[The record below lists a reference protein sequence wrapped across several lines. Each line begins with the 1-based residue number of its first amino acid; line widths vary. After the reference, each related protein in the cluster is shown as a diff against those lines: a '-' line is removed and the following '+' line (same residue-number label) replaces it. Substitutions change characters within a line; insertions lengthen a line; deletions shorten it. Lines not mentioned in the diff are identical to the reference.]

1 MPQELSRRLF
11 LGAASAAAA
20 LRARGARAAAVDEK
34 PALLGG
40 TPVRSEAFPG
50 WPVIEKND
58 EQQWMEVLRS
68 KEWYRRGGHYVD
80 DFEKT
85 WAEKLGARRC
95 VATNGGTTALWS
107 ALNALEIGPKDEVLV
122 PPYTFIATI
131 NVVLLQHALPVFVD
145 SDRATMQIDAEKI
158 EAAIT
163 GRTRAIMPVH
173 LGGSAA
179 NMDRVLEV
187 ARKHSIP
194 VIEDACQ
201 SHLAEWRGKKV
212 GALGDVG
219 CFSFQASKNLNCGE
233 GGALLTNNDE
243 LASRAE
249 AFHNNGNVLRRDPN
263 GQERN
268 MHGCNLRMT
277 EFQGALLLSQMER
290 LEQQARLRE
299 QNAQYLSK
307 MLEAIPGIAPA
318 RMYGGCTRNAY
329 HLYMFRYD
337 AEAFSGL
344 SRARFL
350 KAIDAEGIPCSG
362 GYSPLNRDPFL
373 ENTFSTRPFRA
384 IYSGRE
390 IEEWRARNHTPENDK
405 LCQEAVWLGQ
415 SRLLGTER
423 DMEQVAEAVR
433 KIHKHAAAL
442 AES

>member
-1 MPQELSRRLF
+1 MPSELSRRLF

-20 LRARGARAAAVDEK
+20 LGARPASAAVDDK

-50 WPVIEKND
+50 WPVVEKND
-58 EQQWMEVLRS
+58 EEQWMEVLRS
-68 KEWYRRGGHYVD
+68 KEWYRRGGHYVE
-80 DFEKT
+80 DFET
-85 WAEKLGARRC
+85 IWAQKLGAKRC

-107 ALNALEIGPKDEVLV
+107 ALNALEIGPKDEVIV
-122 PPYTFIATI
+122 PPYTFIATV

-145 SDRATMQIDAEKI
+145 SDRATSQIDADKI

-163 GRTRAIMPVH
+163 PRTRAIMPVH
-173 LGGSAA
+173 LGGSVA

-187 ARKHSIP
+187 ARKHNIP

-212 GALGDVG
+212 GTLGDMG
-219 CFSFQASKNLNCGE
+219 CYSFQASKNLNCGE

-243 LASRAE
+243 LAARAE

-263 GQERN
+263 SQERN
-268 MHGCNLRMT
+268 LHGCNLRMT

-290 LEQQARLRE
+290 LEEQARTRE

-307 MLEAIPGIAPA
+307 MLDEVAGVEPA
-318 RMYGGCTRNAY
+318 RMYEGCTRNAY

-337 AEAFSGL
+337 AAGFDGL
-344 SRARFL
+344 PRERFL
-350 KAIDAEGIPCSG
+350 KAMNAEGIPCSS

-373 ENTFSTRPFRA
+373 ENTFSSRPFRA
-384 IYSGRE
+384 IYSERE
-390 IEEWRARNHTPENDK
+390 IQDWKERNHTPENEK
-405 LCQEAVWLGQ
+405 LCQEAVWMSQ
-415 SRLLGTER
+415 SRLLGTKL
-423 DMEQVAEAVR
+423 DMEQVVEAVR
-433 KIHKHAAAL
+433 KIQKHAGAL
-442 AES
+442 REG